1 MIGDFGLVMSG
12 AAGDELDRIDFDLGT
27 PPQAIRLATSE
38 GMNSAYYLV
47 CHEDMMVTMP
57 TIDGTNNANVRA
69 DMVYYS
75 TQKGGGVF
83 SVGSINWLGSLS
95 HNDYD
100 NNVSKITENVLREF
114 TRSSE

>member
-1 MIGDFGLVMSG
+1 MH
-12 AAGDELDRIDFDLGT
+12 
-27 PPQAIRLATSE
+27 
-38 GMNSAYYLV
+38 SAYYLV